1 MCGRYITR
9 HVFVV
14 KDASGAPRRRRIDPS
29 ATVGDELH
37 TVCGSGTA
45 AAIACGSKIAEVGIG
60 HRADGGDAAGAGTD
74 LRGVCES

>member
-37 TVCGSGTA
+37 TAGA
-45 AAIACGSKIAEVGIG
+45 FPRSKIAEVGIG